1 MGKYVEVTD
10 ANFEQEVLKS
20 DLPVL
25 VDYWAVWCA
34 PCRLI
39 APLVEEIAEEQ
50 EGQVKVAKMDVDSN
64 PGVAT
69 KFGIRSIPTLMI
81 FKNGEVVDQ
90 IIGAVPKSM
99 IEEKLAKHVQKV

>member
-10 ANFEQEVLKS
+10 ANFDEEVLKS
-20 DLPVL
+20 DIPVL

-34 PCRLI
+34 PCRMI
-39 APLVEEIAEEQ
+39 EPLVEEIADEK
-50 EGQVKVAKMDVDSN
+50 EGIVKVAKMDVDSN

-99 IEEKLAKHVQKV
+99 IEEKLQKHI

>member
-10 ANFEQEVLKS
+10 ANFDEEVLKS
-20 DLPVL
+20 DIPVL

-34 PCRLI
+34 PCRMI
-39 APLVEEIAEEQ
+39 APLVEEIADEK
-50 EGQVKVAKMDVDSN
+50 EGIVKVAKMDVDSN

-99 IEEKLAKHVQKV
+99 IEEKLQKHI